1 MNECHSGRCFIQI
14 ILIKNTFE
22 NVIHLVVKTSQ
33 QVQVASF
40 IVMIFQYY
48 LMVWAMCGSIQHIF
62 AINAVN
68 SNIQKQTQS
77 HSQSSAETTSSKT
90 L

>member
-1 MNECHSGRCFIQI
+1 MSKCHSGGCFIQI

-33 QVQVASF
+33 PVQVASF
-40 IVMIFQYY
+40 VVMIFQHYQ
-48 LMVWAMCGSIQHIF
+48 MVWAMYGSIQHIF

-68 SNIQKQTQS
+68 SNIEKQTQPY
-77 HSQSSAETTSSKT
+77 SQSSAETTSYKT